1 MRMLS
6 NELTM
11 QYELNVKK
19 YQYNRSNYYL
29 ETNKGKYILRKVNIP
44 KEQVIFEYEVNEY
57 IHEQEFEQIAKI
69 CLNKKKVPYSIYKD
83 KIYIMERYIDCQET
97 DFKEVEDLKNIT
109 RVLAIFHKAGTG
121 MKSQVRNIEN
131 ASIKNIYEYFEK
143 RHIESRKLRKRLA
156 KLAQKTP
163 FEIMFLK
170 DYRVYEQL
178 EKIALQCISV
188 EDSNKL
194 IAVAKENQT
203 LIHNDYNYHA
213 VSRVTKERY
222 VINNLDSCVYN
233 IQIVDLANLLT
244 RIMQKNNWDIDLL
257 KELIDIYNT
266 YRPLSEAEL
275 RGLKAMLIFPE
286 KYANICSKYL
296 NSKRRAHYNMFEVK
310 WQNML
315 EYRDGQLAAA
325 YKIQEML

>member
-11 QYELNVKK
+11 QYELNVKQ
-19 YQYNRSNYYL
+19 YRYNRSNYYL

-44 KEQVIFEYEVNEY
+44 KEQVLFEYEVNQY
-57 IHEQEFEQIAKI
+57 IHEQDFMQIAKI
-69 CLNKKKVPYSIYKD
+69 CLNKKKIPYSVYKD
-83 KIYIMERYIDCQET
+83 KIYIMEDYRDAQET

-109 RVLAIFHKAGTG
+109 RVLAIFHKVGRG

-131 ASIKNIYEYFEK
+131 ASIKNIYEHFEK
-143 RHIESRKLRKRLA
+143 RHVESRKLRKKVS

-178 EKIALQCISV
+178 EKMALQCISM

-194 IAVAKENQT
+194 IGDAKANYT

-213 VSRVTKERY
+213 VSRVAEDEY
-222 VINNLDSCVYN
+222 IINNLDSCVYN

-244 RIMQKNNWDIDLL
+244 RIMQKNNWDVDLL
-257 KELIDIYNT
+257 KQLVDIYKT
-266 YRPLSEAEL
+266 YRPLSEPEL

-286 KYANICSKYL
+286 KYAGICSKYL
-296 NSKRRAHYNMFEVK
+296 NSKRRAHYNMFELK

-315 EYRDGQLAAA
+315 EYKDDQLAAA
-325 YKIQEML
+325 YKIQELL